1 MTVEM
6 KDVFEH
12 HSDIETKRTPALL
25 RDPNIR
31 YREEEKGILLINQ
44 VDRNVYRL
52 NKTAGEIFLLCDGHR
67 ATQDVINE
75 ITEKYEGDPQR
86 IRDSVIT
93 VLEDL
98 IHRGMVQI
106 VDNPGEP
113 EDAAFLHREG
123 TSDSY
128 KLNKTMTFIWKSIDG
143 EKSVEQ
149 IITETKKMYDIP
161 HEKAEKAVL
170 DAFSYFVSED
180 LLKKVN
186 T

>member
-1 MTVEM
+1 MSIEM

-12 HSDIETKRTPALL
+12 QSDIETKRTPALL

-31 YREEEKGILLINQ
+31 YREEENGILLINQ

-52 NKTAGEIFLLCDGHR
+52 NKTAGEIFLLCNGHR

-75 ITEKYEGDPQR
+75 ITQKYEGDPQK

-98 IHRGMVQI
+98 IQRGMVQI
-106 VDNPGEP
+106 VDKPGEP
-113 EDAAFLHREG
+113 EDTAFVHRDG

-128 KLNKTMTFIWKSIDG
+128 RLNKTMTFIWKNIDG
-143 EKSVEQ
+143 KKSVEQ
-149 IITETKKMYDIP
+149 VITETEKMYDIP
-161 HEKAEKAVL
+161 HEKAEKAVV
-170 DAFSYFVSED
+170 DAVTYFVSEN